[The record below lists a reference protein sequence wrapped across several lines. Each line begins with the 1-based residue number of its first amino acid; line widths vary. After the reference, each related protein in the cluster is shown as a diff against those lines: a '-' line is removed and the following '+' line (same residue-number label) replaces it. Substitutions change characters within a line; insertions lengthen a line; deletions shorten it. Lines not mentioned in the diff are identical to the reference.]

1 MIKTMYYS
9 IKLDT
14 YYAVNSLIYTL
25 RKVSV
30 FRDIFTEK
38 AYQSKILKFIIGFF
52 GLILSLF
59 RSFASKIFYFFIL
72 MLIANYIAEDSMP
85 VFYHLFFF
93 FSFLGLFLNNKL
105 MNNSMKKYLCLNVF
119 EMDAKNY
126 LKYNLFWI
134 SVQNVMFNAICF
146 YLLKVDYKVAG
157 ILIGIQFFMRIVGE
171 AFDILY
177 FRTFQKFWYD
187 NYFLYF
193 PILGGLLVCAF
204 LPFKDIIITSSMI
217 NLAFVVFFVLGILGL
232 IYILSY
238 DNYQSLFK
246 NVRSVERAI
255 ASKDNGR
262 DAITD
267 IRDNDI
273 IVSDSK
279 ISNKTGYDYF
289 HTIFYERHRGLLLK
303 SAKNNAI
310 LLGIGY
316 VILSYLSL
324 NDLKFQHTVYQFFQS
339 PFGWFVF
346 LMYFINCGGVVTRAM
361 FYNCDHAML
370 RYNFYR
376 NPEVVIGLFK
386 KRLRTIVLVNLLP
399 AFVIAFGNLFL
410 MFITGDIVI
419 IDSLLM
425 FVFLISLSV
434 FFSVHHL
441 VMYYLLQ
448 PYDRS
453 NNMRNPLFVIINVLL
468 YVIRYLFSRFT
479 VSMSI
484 LSISGLAVCILYIII
499 GISLVKHYG
508 PKTFKI

>member
-9 IKLDT
+9 LKLDT

-25 RKVSV
+25 RKVSI

-38 AYQSKILKFIIGFF
+38 AYQSKLLKFIIGFF
-52 GLILSLF
+52 GFLLSLF
-59 RSFASKIFYFFIL
+59 KSFASKVFYFFIL
-72 MLIANYIAEDSMP
+72 YLIANYISKDYTP

-126 LKYNLFWI
+126 LKYNLFWVLTQNLI
-134 SVQNVMFNAICF
+134 FNVMCL
-146 YLLKVDYKVAG
+146 YLLKVDWRMAG
-157 ILIGIQFFMRIVGE
+157 ILVGIQLFMRIVGE

-204 LPFKDIIITSSMI
+204 LPFKGIIITESII
-217 NLAFVVFFVLGILGL
+217 NLAFVIFFVLGILGL

-246 NVRSVERAI
+246 NVRSVERAL
-255 ASKDNGR
+255 AAKDNGR

-273 IVSDSK
+273 VVSNSK
-279 ISNKTGYDYF
+279 LSNKNGFDYF
-289 HTIFYERHRGLLLK
+289 HTIFYERHRGILLK
-303 SAKNNAI
+303 NAKNNAI
-310 LLGIGY
+310 LLGIVY
-316 VILSYLSL
+316 VVLSYLCL
-324 NDLKFQHTVYQFFQS
+324 NDLKIQGTVNQFFNS
-339 PFGWFVF
+339 SFGWFVF

-376 NPEVVIGLFK
+376 NPEVVVGLFK
-386 KRLRTIVLVNLLP
+386 KRLKTIILVNLLP

-410 MFITGDIVI
+410 MFITGDISI
-419 IDSLLM
+419 IPSLLM

-434 FFSVHHL
+434 FFSTHHL

-453 NNMRNPLFVIINVLL
+453 NNMRSPLYMIVNIGL
-468 YVIRYLFSRFT
+468 YLICYLFSRIS
-479 VSMSI
+479 VSMLYFSI
-484 LSISGLAVCILYIII
+484 AGLLMCIIYTII
-499 GISLVKHYG
+499 GVQLVKKIG
-508 PKTFKI
+508 PITFRV

>member
-1 MIKTMYYS
+1 MIKTLYYS
-9 IKLDT
+9 LKLDT
-14 YYAVNSLIYTL
+14 YYGVNSLIYTL

-38 AYQSKILKFIIGFF
+38 AYQSKLLKIIIGFF
-52 GLILSLF
+52 GFLLSLL

-72 MLIANYIAEDSMP
+72 MLIANYIAKDSMP

-93 FSFLGLFLNNKL
+93 FSFMGLFLNNKL

-134 SVQNVMFNAICF
+134 SIQNIVFNSICF
-146 YLLKVDYKVAG
+146 YLLKVDLRIACILVG
-157 ILIGIQFFMRIVGE
+157 IHFFMRIVGE

-187 NYFLYF
+187 NPFLYF
-193 PILGGLLVCAF
+193 PILGALLVCAF
-204 LPFKDIIITSSMI
+204 LPFKGIVLTNSII

-262 DAITD
+262 DLITD

-273 IVSDSK
+273 VVSD
-279 ISNKTGYDYF
+279 NKLNNKSGYDYF
-289 HTIFYERHRGLLLK
+289 HTIFYERHRGILLK
-303 SAKNNAI
+303 NAKNSAI
-310 LLGIGY
+310 ILGVVY
-316 VILSYLSL
+316 VVLSYLSL
-324 NDLKFQHTVYQFFQS
+324 NDLKIQDTINQFYQS
-339 PFGWFVF
+339 SFGWFVF

-386 KRLRTIVLVNLLP
+386 KRLKTIVLVNLLP
-399 AFVIAFGNLFL
+399 AFVMAFGNLFL

-419 IDSLLM
+419 VESLLM
-425 FVFLISLSV
+425 FVFLISLSI

-453 NNMRNPLFVIINVLL
+453 NNMRSPLFVVINIAL
-468 YVIRYLFSRFT
+468 YVICYLFSRIS
-479 VSMSI
+479 VSMTI
-484 LSISGLAVCILYIII
+484 LSVVGLSVCILYIII
-499 GISLVKHYG
+499 GIALVKKYG
-508 PKTFKI
+508 PNTFKV